1 MSLTIWLKAEG
12 GRGGKASPDT
22 RRGSMSKLVCS
33 VTYAVEIAKSRSV
46 LAGPATFRRPRRA
59 SRKPIRALRLRGGGD
74 RSLQLLLE
82 PLQPGDPLLDRRVG
96 REDVR
101 DRLLR
106 LRGDDEEGV
115 QALRGA

>member
-1 MSLTIWLKAEG
+1 MSRTICAKSEV
-12 GRGGKASPDT
+12 GRGWKTSPAT
-22 RRGSMSKLVCS
+22 PRGEMSKLVCS

-59 SRKPIRALRLRGGGD
+59 SRKPIRAFRLRGGGD

-82 PLQPGDPLLDRRVG
+82 ALQPGDPLLDRRVG

-106 LRGDDEEGV
+106 LR
-115 QALRGA
+115 